1 MTVPTSI
8 PAPVA
13 VVGMHRSGT
22 SCLAGCLED
31 LGLTLGDVNR
41 SAPHNL
47 KGNNENP
54 RFWAVHDAVLARVD
68 AAWDRPPAGPVAWL
82 PSEIAAL
89 KAVLADYEPLSRPW
103 GFKDP
108 RATLLLDGWFEAMPD
123 LRLVGSI
130 RHPLAVAAS
139 LAKRNDYAV
148 EMSLGIWEGYNRAML
163 AWHDRAPFPVID
175 YAAPDY
181 EARVRLAAGP
191 LGLDAS
197 RPMPFRAAELT
208 HQKADGPAP
217 EVVAPLWAHLQDLA
231 A

>member
-1 MTVPTSI
+1 MT
-8 PAPVA
+8 APVA

-31 LGLTLGDVNR
+31 FGLNLGDVNR
-41 SAPHNL
+41 AAPHNL

-68 AAWDRPPAGPVAWL
+68 AAWDRPPSGPVAWTAT
-82 PSEIAAL
+82 EIAAL
-89 KAVLADYEPLSRPW
+89 KAVLADYEPLAKPW

-108 RATLLLDGWFEAMPD
+108 RATVLLDGWFEALPD
-123 LRLVGSI
+123 LKLVGSI

-139 LAKRNDYAV
+139 LAKRNGYST
-148 EMSLGIWEGYNRAML
+148 EMSLGIWEAYNRAML
-163 AWHDRAPFPVID
+163 AWHERSPFAVLD
-175 YAAPDY
+175 YDAPDY
-181 EARVRLAAGP
+181 ETRVRGAASD
-191 LGLDAS
+191 LGLDSSGA
-197 RPMPFRAAELT
+197 MPFRAAELT

-217 EVVAPLWAHLQDLA
+217 DAVAPLWARLQELA